1 LDQVL
6 LRVFPDSRP
15 GWRQAILIQMVGPAH
30 WPVFGYGFRPL
41 FLASGAFAFIAVPVW
56 LIVYQAG
63 GTPLGMPGQLW
74 HGHEMIFGFIVAA
87 ITGFLL
93 TAVPSWTGYRGFAGP
108 PLVAL
113 TLVWAAGRAA
123 FWAGAT
129 VPFPV
134 LAVLELAYL
143 PLLAA
148 LLAPPLLRQRNRN
161 LAMLVVLGVLWG
173 ADVVFLNAVADE
185 ASEVA
190 SRALLAATNVILLL
204 ITIIGGRIVPAFTSN
219 ALRRADA
226 SFSLRSYRWLE
237 RILPPGMIAVIVIDA
252 WQPGSV
258 AAGVLALVLAVLH
271 AWRLSGWR
279 SLRTRG
285 DPILWVLHLAYA
297 WMPLA
302 FAMKGI
308 ALLSGAIWASY
319 WQHAFGIGTVATM
332 ILAVMTRASLGH
344 TGRALQVAPAI
355 AVAYALLSVAAAI
368 RVWAPALWP
377 QAYFLILVAA
387 GTCWTIAFGLFLA
400 VYAPILTSPRAD
412 GRPG

>member
-1 LDQVL
+1 
-6 LRVFPDSRP
+6 
-15 GWRQAILIQMVGPAH
+15 MVGPAR

-41 FLASGAFAFIAVPVW
+41 FLASGAFAFIAVPGW
-56 LIVYQAG
+56 LVVYHAG
-63 GTPLGMPGQLW
+63 ATPLGMPGQLW

-87 ITGFLL
+87 VTGFLL
-93 TAVPSWTGYRGFAGP
+93 TAVPSWTGHRGFAGP

-113 TLVWAAGRAA
+113 TLAWVAGRAA
-123 FWAGAT
+123 FWAGGA

-134 LAVLELAYL
+134 LAVLELSYL
-143 PLLAA
+143 PLLAV
-148 LLAPPLLRQRNRN
+148 LLAPPLIRQRNRN
-161 LAMLVVLGVLWG
+161 LAMLVVLGILWG
-173 ADVVFLNAVADE
+173 ADVVFLTAIARE
-185 ASEVA
+185 AGEIA

-226 SFSLRSYRWLE
+226 SFSLRSYGWLE
-237 RILPPGMIAVIVIDA
+237 RILPPAMVVVIVIDV
-252 WQPGSV
+252 WQPGAV
-258 AAGVLALVLAVLH
+258 AGGLLALVVAALH

-297 WMPLA
+297 WLPLA

-308 ALLSGAIWASY
+308 AVLSGTAWASY
-319 WQHAFGIGTVATM
+319 WQHAFGIGAVATM

-344 TGRALQVAPAI
+344 TGRALQVKPVI
-355 AVAYALLSVAAAI
+355 AVAYALLSVAAVI

-377 QAYFLILVAA
+377 QAYFPILLAA
-387 GTCWTIAFGLFLA
+387 GMCWSVAFGLFLA
-400 VYAPILTSPRAD
+400 VYAPILTSPRPD